1 MVKYEKKKYPF
12 STSRVKQREHVLP
25 ILPID
30 TGRYGTPEMLEIFKE
45 ENYFQKLLD
54 VEAALAWAHA
64 QVGNIPKEDAEKIMR
79 MASTKYVKVSRIKE
93 IEREIKHDIMSLVRA
108 FAEVCG
114 SSGAYIHLGI
124 TSYDAVDT
132 AKALQLKEAIELI
145 SRKLDELEL
154 VLLKQ
159 ADRYKRTIMIG
170 RTHGQHALPITFGLK
185 LSVWMRE
192 ISRHIQR
199 LRECKERLIVG
210 KMSGAVGTQAGLGAH
225 ALKIQELVME
235 KLGIKAA
242 EVSTQIIQRD
252 RHAELICI
260 LAMIA
265 SSLDKFAT
273 EIRELQRTEI
283 GEVFEPFERKK
294 QVGSSTMPHKRN
306 PELCERI
313 CGLAKIV
320 RGLVIPAL
328 ENIPTWHERDLT
340 QSSSERFIIPEAC
353 ILVDYM
359 LYLMIGIISN
369 LEVDEKRMKI
379 NVDITQGRTMSE
391 AVMMALTKKGMSRQ
405 DAHEL
410 LRKLAIRSIS
420 EKVPFKEVLMRDE
433 SVTSLLSEK
442 EIEEALRPEN
452 YLGTSVEQVE
462 MAIRMTLEERQAR
475 GLNQKTAKNRYVYK

>member
-1 MVKYEKKKYPF
+1 M
-12 STSRVKQREHVLP
+12 P

-30 TGRYGTPEMLEIFKE
+30 TGRYGTPEMLRVFEE
-45 ENYFQKLLD
+45 ENYFQRLLD

-64 QVGNIPKEDAEKIMR
+64 QVGNISKEDAEKIEK

-114 SSGAYIHLGI
+114 PSGAYIHLGA
-124 TSYDAVDT
+124 TSYDIVDT
-132 AKALQLKEAIELI
+132 AKALQFRDALDIIGKKLDDLELI
-145 SRKLDELEL
+145 
-154 VLLKQ
+154 LLKQ
-159 ADRYKRTIMIG
+159 ADKYKNTIMIG

-199 LRECKERLIVG
+199 LRECRKRLIVG
-210 KMSGAVGTQAGLGAH
+210 KMSGAVGTQAGLGRH
-225 ALKIQELVME
+225 ALKIQELVMK
-235 KLGIKAA
+235 KLGLKAA

-252 RHAELICI
+252 RHAELVCV
-260 LAMIA
+260 LAIIA
-265 SSLDKFAT
+265 STLDKFAT

-283 GEVFEPFERKK
+283 GEVFEPFKRER

-313 CGLAKIV
+313 CGLAKVV

-359 LYLMIGIISN
+359 LHLMIGILSN
-369 LEVDEKRMKI
+369 LEVDEERMRKNI
-379 NVDITQGRTMSE
+379 ELTQGRIMSE
-391 AVMMALTKKGMSRQ
+391 ALMLALTRKGMSRQ
-405 DAHEL
+405 EAHEL
-410 LRKLAIRSIS
+410 VRRLAIKSAD
-420 EKVPFKEVLMRDE
+420 EKRPFKDVIMEDDR
-433 SVTSLLSEK
+433 VTSLLSME
-442 EIEEALRPEN
+442 EIEEALDPEM
-452 YLGTSVEQVE
+452 YLGTAVKQVE
-462 MAIRMTLEERQAR
+462 LAIKKTLEERRDR
-475 GLNQKTAKNRYVYK
+475 GLEE